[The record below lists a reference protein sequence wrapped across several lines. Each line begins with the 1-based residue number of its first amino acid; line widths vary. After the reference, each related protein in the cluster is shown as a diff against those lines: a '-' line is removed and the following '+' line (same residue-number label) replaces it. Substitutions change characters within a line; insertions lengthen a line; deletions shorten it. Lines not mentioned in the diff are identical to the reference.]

1 MKISGSQPLKWDEP
15 RRRTGRIV
23 SDLHGRLSPRLN
35 NSWLLSLHPPLHPL
49 SLLSFFPALS
59 SPCLSRAPLFRRSSL
74 LSLLSHPSLPVSV
87 LFSSHSSLPFLPSYF
102 SSILFPSLYLS
113 FLSSL
118 PILSLFS
125 ASFLPFLASTLAPSR
140 EMEEEEE
147 ERERQERKGGSE
159 RTKVGPP
166 ERDKTKGSQ
175 ELSDVWVRGR
185 SASNRL
191 Y

>member
-118 PILSLFS
+118 PIFSRSSLLHFSLSSPVLS
-125 ASFLPFLASTLAPSR
+125 PPPER
-140 EMEEEEE
+140 WRRRR
-147 ERERQERKGGSE
+147 RERDKREGGSE
-159 RTKVGPP
+159 R
-166 ERDKTKGSQ
+166 ERERVREREEKGNGGIG
-175 ELSDVWVRGR
+175 EGR
-185 SASNRL
+185 AAKN
-191 Y
+191 

>member
-87 LFSSHSSLPFLPSYF
+87 LFSSHSSLPFLPSLLIVIF
-102 SSILFPSLYLS
+102 HPS
-113 FLSSL
+113 SSL
-118 PILSLFS
+118 PYTCLFS
-125 ASFLPFLASTLAPSR
+125 PLFPFSLALVCFFSPFSR
-140 EMEEEEE
+140 QYSRPLQRDGGGGGG
-147 ERERQERKGGSE
+147 EREKFF
-159 RTKVGPP
+159 
-166 ERDKTKGSQ
+166 
-175 ELSDVWVRGR
+175 
-185 SASNRL
+185 
-191 Y
+191 

>member
-49 SLLSFFPALS
+49 SLLSFSPALS
-59 SPCLSRAPLFRRSSL
+59 SPCLSRDPLFRRFSL

-118 PILSLFS
+118 PILSRSSLLLFS
-125 ASFLPFLASTLAPSR
+125 LSSPVLSPPPERWRKRRR
-140 EMEEEEE
+140 ERETRGREKAR
-147 ERERQERKGGSE
+147 ERERERE
-159 RTKVGPP
+159 R
-166 ERDKTKGSQ
+166 ERRERERRD
-175 ELSDVWVRGR
+175 W
-185 SASNRL
+185 
-191 Y
+191 

>member
-49 SLLSFFPALS
+49 SLLSFSPALS
-59 SPCLSRAPLFRRSSL
+59 SPFLSRVPIFRRSSL
-74 LSLLSHPSLPVSV
+74 LSLLSHPSLPFSV

-118 PILSLFS
+118 PILSRSSLLLSSLPTFS
-125 ASFLPFLASTLAPSR
+125 RPLQRDGGGGGER
-140 EMEEEEE
+140 ETRGREGAR
-147 ERERQERKGGSE
+147 ERERVSE
-159 RTKVGPP
+159 
-166 ERDKTKGSQ
+166 
-175 ELSDVWVRGR
+175 
-185 SASNRL
+185 
-191 Y
+191 

>member
-74 LSLLSHPSLPVSV
+74 LSLLSHPSLPFSV
-87 LFSSHSSLPFLPSYF
+87 LFSSQSSLPFLPSLLIVIF
-102 SSILFPSLYLS
+102 HPSSSLPCTCLFAQLLYR
-113 FLSSL
+113 SSL
-118 PILSLFS
+118 PILSTFS
-125 ASFLPFLASTLAPSR
+125 H
-140 EMEEEEE
+140 
-147 ERERQERKGGSE
+147 
-159 RTKVGPP
+159 
-166 ERDKTKGSQ
+166 D
-175 ELSDVWVRGR
+175 R
-185 SASNRL
+185 SAVFHKESTEILAKTRQL
-191 Y
+191 ESTCDTEQAEIWR